1 MHKSVANLYFTA
13 LPKSYF
19 YFHFSAHISSSF
31 LLFCYKTETKKKAF
45 QNLLA
50 FIFFFRFQNR
60 TTKNF
65 TGQTKNEKRKKK
77 ETTLSHITY
86 LFAIQLHISIH
97 IGINNHPTNLS
108 TNPTIEAKKNKLQI
122 NE

>member
-1 MHKSVANLYFTA
+1 MLPICTLPLYPNLIFIFIF
-13 LPKSYF
+13 LLI
-19 YFHFSAHISSSF
+19 SA
-31 LLFCYKTETKKKAF
+31 LLFCCSVIKLKPKKKPSKIY
-45 QNLLA
+45 LLL
-50 FIFFFRFQNR
+50 FFFFRFQNR